1 MKAAIITVIL
11 CIVLVVVGYFAVTV
25 MLRNETGPIKTDIQD
40 LKKRM
45 EPLEAFVREEKEAR
59 KVAELPPDADL
70 AGIIKSVNSFSRRL
84 AGLGEDMKKGFAT
97 RDEDFK
103 KEKKNIEET
112 LTKQR
117 SDFEK
122 GLKEQKETLD
132 KLSRSMAAENQRLT
146 YKAAV
151 TNAMTHILKA
161 KTDLNVK
168 NMGKAK
174 EELGLVEPWLV
185 RAKDLAPEDRKK
197 SIDEAVSILSQARA
211 DIDMRMPSALDRID
225 LLWHEL
231 SILLE
236 NR

>member
-1 MKAAIITVIL
+1 MKATVITVLL
-11 CIVLVVVGYFAVTV
+11 CLVLVVAGYFAVTV
-25 MLRNETGPIKTDIQD
+25 KVRNETNTIKTEIQD
-40 LKKRM
+40 MKKRM
-45 EPLEAFVREEKEAR
+45 ELLEAFVKQEKEAR
-59 KVAELPPDADL
+59 EAAELPPDADL
-70 AGIIKSVNSFSRRL
+70 AGVIKSVNSFSRRL
-84 AGLGEDMKKGFAT
+84 VGLEEDMKKGFAT

-117 SDFEK
+117 ADIEK
-122 GLKEQKETLD
+122 GLKEQKEALD
-132 KLSRSMAAENQRLT
+132 KLSRSMASENQRLT

-151 TNAMTHILKA
+151 TNAMAHVLKV
-161 KTDLNVK
+161 KSELNAK

-185 RAKDLAPEDRKK
+185 KAKDLAPEDRKK
-197 SIDEAVSILSQARA
+197 SINEAVSILSQARA
-211 DIDMRMPSALDRID
+211 DIDMRLPSALDRID

-231 SILLE
+231 SVLLE